1 MTRARWAR
9 QARVLPRREPR
20 LNDET
25 AQRVARQCPTRKTF
39 GPLRLQSI
47 RDAMSRHFGRL
58 HWWPGE
64 TPFEVCVGA
73 ILTQNTAWTNV
84 ERAIER
90 LKAAD
95 LLALPALLAADPAT
109 LSEAI
114 RPSGYYN
121 VKTQRL
127 RNLCVF
133 LDRQGGLDAFA
144 QQSMESQRAGL
155 LGVKG
160 VGPETA
166 DDILLYA
173 FDRPV
178 FVIDTYTRRLLTR
191 FELVQGAETYEELR
205 LGFERELPADVELFK
220 QFHALIVIHAK
231 EACRKVPHCPRCALA
246 AVCPTGRHCG

>member
-1 MTRARWAR
+1 MARFHPP
-9 QARVLPRREPR
+9 VGILP
-20 LNDET
+20 T
-25 AQRVARQCPTRKTF
+25 IFAS
-39 GPLRLQSI
+39 LQELY
-47 RDAMSRHFGRL
+47 GVQP
-58 HWWPGE
+58 WWPADS
-64 TPFEVCVGA
+64 TFEIIVGA
-73 ILTQNTAWTNV
+73 VLTQNAAWTNV

-95 LLALPALLAADPAT
+95 LLALPALLAADPET

-133 LDRQGGLDAFA
+133 LDRRGGLDAFA

-191 FELVQGAETYEELR
+191 FELVQGTETYDELR
-205 LGFERELPADVELFK
+205 LGFERELSPDVELFK
-220 QFHALIVIHAK
+220 QYHALIVTHAK
-231 EACRKVPHCPRCALA
+231 EVCRKVPQCQCCALA
-246 AVCPTGRHCG
+246 ADCPTGRHCG